1 MTDITENKSYD
12 QDAIQVLDGLEAV
25 RKRPGMYIGSTG
37 ERGLHHLVYEIVD
50 NSIDE
55 ALAGVC
61 DTIIVKLLKDGS
73 VSVEDNGRGIPVGMH
88 QKMGM
93 STLQVVLT
101 VLHAG
106 GKFGGGG
113 YKVSGGLHGVGLS
126 VVNALSDRLTAEVHN
141 GEGYYKQEYANGGVP
156 QGPVERLADSDKHGT
171 IITFHPD
178 KEVFETLNFD
188 FETLNA
194 RLRLLAFLNKN
205 VRIIFEDHRG
215 DEPVVNNYKFEG
227 GIISF
232 IEFQNKNKDVVTE
245 KILYF
250 SDKKGTTEVEVAMQY
265 TDTYVENMFTYVN
278 NINTEEGGTHLVG
291 YKTGLTRAVNDY
303 CRKVGVLKA
312 ADQNF
317 TGEDVREGLTAVI
330 SVKIENPQFEGQTKT
345 KLGNT
350 DVRPIVD
357 ACTYEKVMTFFE
369 ENPGQ
374 AKIILSKV
382 ETAARAREA
391 ARQAKNAAR
400 RKSDLDSAA
409 LPGKL
414 ADCSEKDPSQCEIFL
429 VEGLS
434 AGGTA
439 KGGRSRRYQAILP
452 LRGKILN
459 VEKTR
464 IDKALGNEEIRSM
477 ITAFGTGIGQDF
489 DIKKLRYDKIICMTD
504 ADVDGSHIRILLLT
518 FFYRY
523 MKPLVEE
530 GHIYI
535 AQPPLYL
542 VKKNKKKYYA
552 YNDADLAQI
561 LDTIG
566 RTNYEVQRYKGLGEM
581 DADQLKE
588 TTMDKETRSL
598 LRVTVDDAAMA
609 DEMFSLLMGEKAQ
622 PRREFIEKNAKFVEN
637 LDI

>member
-1 MTDITENKSYD
+1 MTDNIENKSYD

-61 DTIIVKLLKDGS
+61 DTISVKILKDGS
-73 VSVEDNGRGIPVGMH
+73 VRVEDNGRGIPVGIH
-88 QKMGM
+88 HKMGI

-126 VVNALSDRLTAEVHN
+126 VVNALSDRLTAEVYN

-156 QGPVERLADSDKHGT
+156 QGPVERICDSDKHGT
-171 IITFHPD
+171 VITFHPD
-178 KEVFETLNFD
+178 KEVFETLDFD
-188 FETLNA
+188 FDTLNS

-205 VRIIFEDHRG
+205 VRIVFEDDRG
-215 DEPVVNNYKFEG
+215 EEPVVNDYKFEG

-232 IEFQNKNKDVVTE
+232 IEFQNKNKDVVTD

-250 SDKKGTTEVEVAMQY
+250 SDKKGTTEVEVALQY

-291 YKTGLTRAVNDY
+291 FKTGLTRAVNDY
-303 CRKVGVLKA
+303 CRKIGVLKA

-357 ACTYEKVMTFFE
+357 ACTYEEVMTYFD

-552 YNDADLAQI
+552 YNDNELAEI
-561 LDTIG
+561 LDRIG

-588 TTMDKETRSL
+588 TTMDKDTRNL
-598 LRVTVDDAAMA
+598 LRVTVDDAVMA

-622 PRREFIEKNAKFVEN
+622 PRKEFIEKNAKFVEN

>member
-1 MTDITENKSYD
+1 MTEDIEVKNYD

-55 ALAGVC
+55 ALAGIC
-61 DTIIVKLLKDGS
+61 DTITVEIGKDGS
-73 VSVEDNGRGIPVGMH
+73 VKVQDNGRGIPVGIH
-88 QKMGM
+88 PKMGI

-141 GEGYYKQEYANGGVP
+141 GEGYYRQEYANGGVP
-156 QGPVERLADSDKHGT
+156 QGEVVRVGDSTEHGT
-171 IITFHPD
+171 TITFHPD
-178 KEVFETLNFD
+178 KEIFETLDFNFD
-188 FETLNA
+188 TLNA

-205 VRIIFEDHRG
+205 VRIIFRDLRG
-215 DEPVVNNYKFEG
+215 EEPIEHDYKFEG

-232 IEFQNKNKDVVTE
+232 VEFQNKNKDVITD

-250 SDKKGTTEVEVAMQY
+250 DDKKGTTEVEVAMQY
-265 TDTYVENMFTYVN
+265 TDTYVENVFTYVN

-291 YKTGLTRAVNDY
+291 YKSGLTRAVNDY
-303 CRKVGVLKA
+303 ARKQSVLKE

-317 TGEDVREGLTAVI
+317 TGDDVREGLTAVI

-350 DVRPIVD
+350 EVRQIVD
-357 ACTYEKVMTFFE
+357 ACTYDKVMTFFE
-369 ENPGQ
+369 ENPSQ
-374 AKIILSKV
+374 ARIILDKIL
-382 ETAARAREA
+382 TASRAREA
-391 ARQAKNAAR
+391 ARKARDLTRRKNA
-400 RKSDLDSAA
+400 LDSAA

-414 ADCSEKDPSQCEIFL
+414 ADCIEKDPSQCEIFL

-439 KGGRSRRYQAILP
+439 KTGRSRHYQAILP

-459 VEKTR
+459 VEKAR
-464 IDKALGNEEIRSM
+464 LDRALGNEEIRSM
-477 ITAFGTGIGQDF
+477 ITAFGTGIGAEF
-489 DIKKLRYDKIICMTD
+489 DITKLRYDKIICMTD

-523 MKPLVEE
+523 MKELVEQ

-535 AQPPLYL
+535 ARPPLYY
-542 VKKNKKKYYA
+542 VKKQKQEYYA
-552 YNDADLAQI
+552 YNDEELAE
-561 LDTIG
+561 LLEKIG
-566 RTNYEVQRYKGLGEM
+566 RNGVDVQRYKGLGEM
-581 DADQLKE
+581 SADQLKE
-588 TTMDKETRSL
+588 TTMDKETRTL
-598 LRVTVDDAAMA
+598 LRVTVEDAAMA
-609 DEMFSLLMGEKAQ
+609 DEVFSLLMGEKAQ
-622 PRREFIEKNAKFVEN
+622 PRKEFIEQNAKFVEN

>member
-61 DTIIVKLLKDGS
+61 DTIIVKILKDGS

-88 QKMGM
+88 SKMGM

-126 VVNALSDRLTAEVHN
+126 VVNALSDRLTAEVYN

-156 QGPVERLADSDKHGT
+156 QGPVERLGDADKHGT

-178 KEVFETLNFD
+178 KEIFETLNFD

-232 IEFQNKNKDVVTE
+232 IEFQNKNKDVVTD

-357 ACTYEKVMTFFE
+357 ACTYEKVMTFFD